1 MLLLIL
7 KKLFLFNSQLHMHV
21 HSVRRF
27 HCGFLEMSAVTKD
40 IAAKNPSG
48 VLSRLAGNEEG
59 NVIAILAAA
68 VLPVLG
74 LVGGGIDISRLYLTQ
89 SKLQGACDSGAL
101 LGRKIMGMGT
111 WNAEDAIAGRQ
122 ALQIFDQNFSS
133 GAYGSHSLARSY
145 SEANGNVTGTASAT
159 VPMALMQ
166 IFGEKE
172 KVITVNCKAELRIPN
187 TDVMFVLDT
196 TGSMEQIPVNSS
208 VTKMVGLR
216 RAVKCF
222 YEALAKQNIDDI
234 TPAECN
240 ETVNPVNTNS
250 PNVQLRFG
258 FVPYSVNVNVVNL
271 LKHEHMVD
279 SFTYQSRVAL
289 TVANEEAT
297 PVYGQESGQTPIDN
311 VTINENNTGWQN
323 ATTPRTDSSGTYAI
337 NPSAT
342 ASQCA
347 QLASPAT
354 YNVPTVTSQVMTS
367 QIPAIPVSPQ
377 NILTRYYTKESREA
391 SREFN
396 YFFSNNSCILRFRDK
411 NRTLQRERTSTTT
424 AITWPLSNFKGWTY
438 RPVQMN
444 VSHLKG
450 PNGSWRTSLPLPVGA
465 NGTTASIGWS
475 GCVEERKT
483 ARGTDMDPTD
493 DWDPIPADAL
503 DMDIDLA
510 PNADTNTKWAPHLR
524 DIIYM
529 RNALEMDAY
538 GNRVRSSTPTLSDV
552 FVHNYES
559 INMPTSTSNCPSR
572 STKIAQWAPAGFKQ
586 YVNDLTTNGFTYHDI
601 GLLWGARIM
610 SPTGIFADTNAT
622 PDKTIDR
629 HMIFMTDGET
639 AVKPEDYSAYG
650 VHWYDRRQT
659 PTATAPTETQLI
671 AMTDARTA
679 ALCKAIKDRN
689 ITLWVVSY
697 GNVNSAT
704 NNRLRGCASTGRFFE
719 AQSVGTLITRF
730 KAIAAE
736 ISALRL
742 TE

>member
-1 MLLLIL
+1 
-7 KKLFLFNSQLHMHV
+7 MHV
-21 HSVRRF
+21 HKVRRF
-27 HCGFLEMSAVTKD
+27 HCGFLEMTAVTKD
-40 IAAKNPSG
+40 IAAKKPSG
-48 VLSRLAGNEEG
+48 VLSRLAKNEEG

-111 WNAEDAIAGRQ
+111 WNAEDAVAGRQ
-122 ALQIFDQNFSS
+122 ALQIFDQNFAS
-133 GAYGSHSLARSY
+133 GSYGTHSLARSY

-196 TGSMEQIPVNSS
+196 TGSMQETPVNSN
-208 VTKMVGLR
+208 VTKIVGLR

-234 TPAECN
+234 TPAECD
-240 ETVNPVNTNS
+240 ETIDPINTNS

-258 FVPYSVNVNVVNL
+258 FVPYSVNVNVGRL
-271 LKHEHMVD
+271 LTHEHMVD
-279 SFTYQSRVAL
+279 SFTYQSRVAE
-289 TVANEEAT
+289 TVANAEAT
-297 PVYGQESGQTPIDN
+297 PTYGQQSAHMPIDD
-311 VTINENNTGWQN
+311 VTTKENNTSWQN
-323 ATTPRTDSSGTYAI
+323 ATTPRTDGSGTYAI

-347 QLASPAT
+347 QLARPAT
-354 YNVPTVTSQVMTS
+354 YYVPNVGARLMTS
-367 QIPAIPVSPQ
+367 QNPVVPVSPQ
-377 NILTRYYTKESREA
+377 NILTRYYTQETREA
-391 SREFN
+391 YREFN
-396 YFFSNNSCILRFRDK
+396 YFFSDNSCILRFRDT
-411 NRTLQRERTSTTT
+411 NRTLRRVRTSTTT
-424 AITWPLSNFKGWTY
+424 PITWPLTNFKGWTY
-438 RPVQMN
+438 RPVQLN

-450 PNGSWRTSLPLPVGA
+450 SNGSWRASLPLPVGD
-465 NGTTASIGWS
+465 NGTTINIGWS

-483 ARGTDMDPTD
+483 ARGPDMDPTD
-493 DWDPIPADAL
+493 DFDPIPADAM
-503 DMDIDLA
+503 DMDIDLI
-510 PNADTNTKWAPHLR
+510 PNSDTNTKWAPHLR
-524 DIIYM
+524 DIIYN
-529 RNALEMDAY
+529 RVALTTDAY
-538 GNRVRSSTPTLSDV
+538 GNRVPSSTPTLSDV
-552 FVHNYES
+552 LVHNYES
-559 INMPTSTSNCPSR
+559 INMPKSTSACPSR
-572 STKIAQWAPAGFKQ
+572 AEKIAQWTPAAFKK
-586 YVNDLTTNGFTYHDI
+586 YLNDLTTNGFTYHDI

-629 HMIFMTDGET
+629 HMVFMTDGET

-659 PTATAPTETQLI
+659 PTSAAPTEAQLN

-704 NNRLRGCASTGRFFE
+704 NTRLKGCASTGRFFE
-719 AQSVGTLITRF
+719 AQSVGTLISRF